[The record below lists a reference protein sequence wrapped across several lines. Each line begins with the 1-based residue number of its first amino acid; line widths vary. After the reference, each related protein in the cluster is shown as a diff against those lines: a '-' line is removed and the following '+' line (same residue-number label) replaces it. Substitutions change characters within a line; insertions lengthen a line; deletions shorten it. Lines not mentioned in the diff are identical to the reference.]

1 MLLSFIRRI
10 ITMRIYGMKKNPRC
24 LSLVIIFTTLSV
36 FTGSSLFAAKKINFF
51 MGDVKVENHGKTS
64 KARSGMIL
72 PGSARIITGKNGR
85 ASIYDTRSGKVYTIQ
100 PGSKVRVKSMA
111 VSLASR
117 SKWKRA
123 FSKMGSKYRKTTT
136 AAVRG
141 NEEGEVKVD
150 WSDSEDEGGLNRK
163 RTEEWKLFNK
173 GNYKA
178 LLARTSGAKDEEGMF
193 LEAYSLFMLY
203 GAKKENRVV
212 KNLSELI
219 SKKSSKNIRLESHR
233 VLGMI
238 SFELGKYDDSLK
250 HLKEYTRFLKEQKI
264 DAVIYYMMVVNYRYL
279 GNPNKEK
286 VYLTRMKLFH
296 PHSELL
302 KNL

>member
-1 MLLSFIRRI
+1 
-10 ITMRIYGMKKNPRC
+10 
-24 LSLVIIFTTLSV
+24 
-36 FTGSSLFAAKKINFF
+36 
-51 MGDVKVENHGKTS
+51 MGT
-64 KARSGMIL
+64 
-72 PGSARIITGKNGR
+72 
-85 ASIYDTRSGKVYTIQ
+85 
-100 PGSKVRVKSMA
+100 
-111 VSLASR
+111 
-117 SKWKRA
+117 
-123 FSKMGSKYRKTTT
+123 KYRKTTT

-150 WSDSEDEGGLNRK
+150 WSDSDNEGRSGAK

-173 GNYKA
+173 GKFKA
-178 LLARTSGAKDEEGMF
+178 LLAKTSGARDEEGKF

-203 GAKKENRVV
+203 GAKKESAVV
-212 KNLSELI
+212 KKLSELI
-219 SKKSSKNIRLESHR
+219 SRRSNKNIRLESHR

-238 SFELGKYDDSLK
+238 NFELGKYDDSLK
-250 HLKEYTRFLKEQKI
+250 HLKEYTRFLKEKKI

-279 GNPNKEK
+279 GNPGKEK